1 MPKYEI
7 ICSTTTYHY
16 CVVEAPNMEAAEK
29 WYDGSDGSDFRSSSN
44 NEWEY
49 VETNEV
55 DYPSDLK
62 VDEDGSE
69 IKED

>member
-1 MPKYEI
+1 
-7 ICSTTTYHY
+7 
-16 CVVEAPNMEAAEK
+16 MEAAEK

>member
-7 ICSTTTYHY
+7 ICCTTTYHY
-16 CVVEAPNMEAAEK
+16 CIVDAPSREAADR
-29 WYDGSDGSDFRSSSN
+29 WYDWSDGSAFRASRDN
-44 NEWEY
+44 NWEY

-55 DYPSDLK
+55 DYPADLK